1 MINEKESSQ
10 NTPFGTS
17 RLFREG
23 VGGKILVGTV
33 GYHNLGN
40 HSLGPALLPML
51 QSLSWPEGV
60 EVEEMNWGP
69 IAIVQKFQSLQTAYD
84 RVILLAAIERQER
97 NIGDIDV
104 FRWMGRLPDG
114 EMIQACVG
122 DAVTGVISVENLLI
136 IGEHFKI
143 WPAETFIVDV
153 EPGPETA
160 GIEFTAEVQKV
171 IPDFIST
178 IRNLCITNNVESIKF
193 KEIYGDTLTD
203 A

>member
-1 MINEKESSQ
+1 MK
-10 NTPFGTS
+10 
-17 RLFREG
+17 
-23 VGGKILVGTV
+23 KILVGTI

-51 QSLSWPEGV
+51 QTLNWPDGV

-69 IAIVQKFQSLQTAYD
+69 IAIVQKFQTLQTPYH
-84 RVILLAAIERQER
+84 RVILLAAIERPGR

-104 FRWMGRLPDG
+104 FRWMGGLPDK
-114 EMIQACVG
+114 EMIQACIG

-143 WPAETFIVDV
+143 WPPEIFILDV
-153 EPGPETA
+153 EPGPEMA
-160 GIEFTAEVQKV
+160 GIEFTDEVHKI
-171 IPDFIST
+171 IPDFINT
-178 IRNLCITNNVESIKF
+178 IHNLCVANKVESIKF